1 MGAQAVG
8 TIEKKTAVFLVNVS
22 LSSMVRYCPFE
33 GFVRAVSTFSRKR
46 VKERARDRE
55 RVSADG

>member
-1 MGAQAVG
+1 MG

-55 RVSADG
+55 SSADG